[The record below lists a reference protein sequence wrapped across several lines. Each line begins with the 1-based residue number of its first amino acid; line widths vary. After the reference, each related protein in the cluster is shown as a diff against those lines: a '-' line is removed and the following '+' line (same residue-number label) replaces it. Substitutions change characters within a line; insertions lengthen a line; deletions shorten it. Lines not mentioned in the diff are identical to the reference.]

1 MKVFERVPTLRGK
14 RDMTGKSTVILCGG
28 TGGLV
33 AASLLRKRLGS
44 EHKVILIDRDTK
56 HRFVLHTS
64 GS

>member
-1 MKVFERVPTLRGK
+1 MAGK
-14 RDMTGKSTVILCGG
+14 NIVILGGG

-33 AASLLRKRLGS
+33 AASTLRKKLGS
-44 EHKVILIDRDTK
+44 EHKVTVIDRDTK